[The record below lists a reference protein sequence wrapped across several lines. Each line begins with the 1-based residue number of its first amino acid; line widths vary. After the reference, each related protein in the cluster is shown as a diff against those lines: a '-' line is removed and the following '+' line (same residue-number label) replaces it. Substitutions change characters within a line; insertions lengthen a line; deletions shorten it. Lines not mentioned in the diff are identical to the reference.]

1 MSPLFIPRSEVS
13 QSEPEAE
20 EASGSSGSSGP
31 SGTQRPSSGPRP
43 ARPSGRTGPGAYEG
57 RWTIDRAEDLLVS
70 LTGVLSARVVADKE
84 GEVEEIHVLT
94 TTEVTPKQTVRN
106 VESALL
112 AHLDL
117 EVDHRKISVA
127 QTHPGPNLK
136 PVSAAPSATSATA
149 AASATAPAP
158 LEEAGAETSTGAAPA
173 AWPPTSIRA
182 QRIVLIGHEVDAV
195 GPRELRVRVQV
206 QWAGGDRFEG
216 TAIGVDLPKSRLDM
230 VSRATLRALE
240 SCVKAEE
247 GCDGA
252 FTMALDGVRE
262 LDAFERRYVLVSV
275 HAITGREV
283 TALAGSAG
291 VSDSPE
297 RAVILATL
305 QASDRW
311 VRGRVQYPAER
322 GR

>member
-13 QSEPEAE
+13 AREPGPDTGSGGTDGAEAARPE
-20 EASGSSGSSGP
+20 PARRSGP
-31 SGTQRPSSGPRP
+31 S
-43 ARPSGRTGPGAYEG
+43 RPSGPGPYEG
-57 RWTIDRAEDLLVS
+57 GWTIDRAEELLVS

-127 QTHPGPNLK
+127 QTHPGPNLR
-136 PVSAAPSATSATA
+136 PVRAAPSATTTEAPAPEATA
-149 AASATAPAP
+149 AAVP
-158 LEEAGAETSTGAAPA
+158 EARPRTSV
-173 AWPPTSIRA
+173 RD

-195 GPRELRVRVQV
+195 GPRELRIRVQV
-206 QWAGGDRFEG
+206 QWAGGDHFEG
-216 TAIGVDLPKSRLDM
+216 TAMGADLPKTRLDM
-230 VSRATLRALE
+230 VARATLRAME

-247 GCDGA
+247 ACDGA
-252 FTMALDGVRE
+252 FTLALDGVRE

-311 VRGRVQYPAER
+311 VRGRISIPTER